1 MCDPVTLSLTTA
13 ALVGTAYGAS
23 RIKKDKKKTNAQIDA
38 INKKVDDQ
46 IEADKIANSTQSTAA
61 MQEEEDLKK
70 KLASQKVPLNT
81 NTGTTG
87 LSVGNSLSTGLNL
100 GGY

>member
-1 MCDPVTLSLTTA
+1 MCDAKSLFGFFYPPS
-13 ALVGTAYGAS
+13 LIGWNS
-23 RIKKDKKKTNAQIDA
+23 HKKANAQAAKDIKAADA
-38 INKKVDDQ
+38 EVDKQ
-46 IEADKIANSTQSTAA
+46 IEANKIANSAQTTAA

-70 KLASQKVPLNT
+70 KLAAQKVPLNT
-81 NTGTTG
+81 NTTTG